1 MASYAQNSCQ
11 LRYVVAEESDEDKTE
26 SPTAHR
32 LEKAREE
39 GQIPRSRELTSILM
53 LLAGLLILWLG
64 GELMAEQLASMLA
77 TGFRFD
83 HAMVTDD
90 KMIIA
95 HISNLIGQAVMALL
109 PLMAGLVIVAI
120 AAPMLL
126 GGINISGKSIKL
138 DFNKLNPLSGLKRM
152 VSSQTWA
159 ELLKAILKAVLVG
172 LVGGWYIWSH
182 WQEMLRLISE
192 SPTNALHHGLTM
204 IAISCALIMLGLVPM
219 VGFDVFWQLYS
230 HFKKLKMS
238 RQEIRDEHK
247 QNEGDPHVK
256 GRIRQAMRAAAR
268 RRMMADVPKAD
279 VIVTNP
285 THYSVALQYQEGKMS
300 APKVIA
306 KGAGDIALKIRELAK
321 EHRIPILEAP
331 PLARALYR
339 HTEIG
344 QFIPGALYGAVAEVL
359 AWVWQ
364 LRRWKREG
372 GLIPTKPK
380 QLPVPADMDFAG
392 ENRNDG

>member
-1 MASYAQNSCQ
+1 
-11 LRYVVAEESDEDKTE
+11 VAEESDEDKTE

-39 GQIPRSRELTSILM
+39 GQIPRSRELTSVLM

-64 GELMAEQLASMLA
+64 GELMAERLASMLA

-138 DFNKLNPLSGLKRM
+138 DFTKLNPLSGLKRM

-192 SPTNALHHGLTM
+192 SPVNALHHGLTM

-285 THYSVALQYQEGKMS
+285 THYSVALKYQEGKMS

-344 QFIPGALYGAVAEVL
+344 QFIPGALYAAVAEVL

>member
-1 MASYAQNSCQ
+1 M
-11 LRYVVAEESDEDKTE
+11 AEESDEDKTE

-39 GQIPRSRELTSILM
+39 GQIPRSRELTSVLM

-64 GELMAEQLASMLA
+64 GTHMAEQLASMLA

-172 LVGGWYIWSH
+172 LVAGWYIWSH

-192 SPTNALHHGLTM
+192 SPVNALHHGLSM
-204 IAISCALIMLGLVPM
+204 MAISCALIMLGLVPM

-321 EHRIPILEAP
+321 EHRVPILEAP

-344 QFIPGALYGAVAEVL
+344 QFIPGALYAAVAEVL